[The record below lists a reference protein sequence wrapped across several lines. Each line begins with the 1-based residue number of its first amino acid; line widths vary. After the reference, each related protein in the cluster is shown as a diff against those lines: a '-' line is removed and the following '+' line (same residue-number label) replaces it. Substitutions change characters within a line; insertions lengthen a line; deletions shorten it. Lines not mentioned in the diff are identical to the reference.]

1 MTKPSGGIVRVQKRD
16 NSYAIIDPW
25 FLSDTRLSLKSKGL
39 LAYLLSKPSN
49 WRVYVSDIVKRS
61 TDGKAAVY
69 SALKELE
76 SAGYIERHQTRENGR
91 ITGYE
96 TVVYERPL
104 LDDEPVPENRK
115 VESKPVA
122 DSSYSENQDMEKSN
136 AENQTQVLKNL
147 NNNDLQNECMN
158 DAADPIL
165 PALSRHLST
174 IPLNDTHSI
183 GDFYFAD
190 IYSALVRHFPD
201 RLDPEVIALAAEQY
215 AYAAIDVRTNLPK
228 IDVANPVGLFVESYR
243 TALTQAT
250 AQRYRRRAGG

>member
-1 MTKPSGGIVRVQKRD
+1 MTKPSGSIIRVQRRD

-25 FLSDTRLSLKSKGL
+25 FLSDSRLSLKSKGL

-69 SALKELE
+69 SALKEL
-76 SAGYIERHQTRENGR
+76 SDAGYIERHQTRENGR

-104 LDDEPVPENRK
+104 LDDGPFPENRK
-115 VESKPVA
+115 VESKPA
-122 DSSYSENQDMEKSN
+122 DSSYSENQDMEKSSV
-136 AENQTQVLKNL
+136 ENQTQVFKTL

-165 PALSRHLST
+165 TALSRHLST
-174 IPLNDTHSI
+174 IPLNDTHSV

-190 IYSALVRHFPD
+190 IYSAIVRHFPD
-201 RLDPEVIALAAEQY
+201 RLEPEVIALAAEQY
-215 AYAAIDVRTNLPK
+215 AYTAIDMLTNQPK
-228 IDVANPVGLFVESYR
+228 IDVANPVGLFVESYK
-243 TALTQAT
+243 TALLQTK
-250 AQRYRRRAGG
+250 AQRYRRRAGGA